1 MSSTN
6 KTTNYNLSQFIG
18 TDKPAWLADY
28 NTDMGKIDTGM
39 KNNADAISVTDGK
52 ADTNATNI
60 GTLSNLNTQT
70 KTSLVG
76 SINEVYNTA
85 GTAEGTA
92 QAAATNANA
101 AKTEADALTRYFSIT
116 QTGVC
121 NITVSGGTLDSGYTN
136 NMKYALNADGTLG
149 KIYGKIRFSKTTAG
163 TTSITLTVPGLNT
176 TNSFTINSACY
187 WYCYSPSMN
196 AFTIINFRDIQV
208 NTNGTITFDIPSAP
222 AVGEQVTIW
231 FPPCLY
237 FFTDFGD
244 VIDPNS

>member
-6 KTTNYNLSQFIG
+6 HTTNYNLSQFVG
-18 TDKPAWLADY
+18 SDKPAWLADY
-28 NTDMGKIDTGM
+28 NSDMGKIDTGM

-85 GTAEGTA
+85 GTADGTA
-92 QAAATNANA
+92 QAAATAANG
-101 AKTEADALTRYFSIT
+101 AKATADALTRYLAIT
-116 QTGVC
+116 QTGSINVS
-121 NITVSGGTLDSGYTN
+121 VSGGSIGNINEMY
-136 NMKYALNADGTLG
+136 YALNADGTLG
-149 KIYGKIRFSKTTAG
+149 KIYGRLRITSSTTGTITVTLPVSAITATSQFNIAG
-163 TTSITLTVPGLNT
+163 
-176 TNSFTINSACY
+176 ACY
-187 WYCYSPSMN
+187 YNTQPSGGGN
-196 AFTIINFRDIQV
+196 YNIINAKDMTI
-208 NTNGTITFDIPSAP
+208 NTNGNCEITFTNIS
-222 AVGEQVTIW
+222 VGDKITIW

-244 VIDPNS
+244 VVNPNS

>member
-18 TDKPAWLADY
+18 SDKPAWLADY
-28 NTDMGKIDTGM
+28 NSDMGKIDTGM

-85 GTAEGTA
+85 GTADGTA
-92 QAAATNANA
+92 QAAATAANG
-101 AKTEADALTRYFSIT
+101 AKTEADALTRYLSIT
-116 QTGVC
+116 QNGKI
-121 NITVSGGTLDSGYTN
+121 NPTVSGGTIGNINDLY
-136 NMKYALNADGTLG
+136 YALNADGTLG
-149 KIYGKIRFSKTTAG
+149 KIYGRFRYTVNSTGVTTV
-163 TTSITLTVPGLNT
+163 TLPVPAIST
-176 TNSFTINSACY
+176 EE
-187 WYCYSPSMN
+187 
-196 AFTIINFRDIQV
+196 AFTISSMVFYTSSDQGGINILNSRDAVV
-208 NTNGTITFDIPSAP
+208 NTNGNIVIEMPS
-222 AVGEQVTIW
+222 GQSIGSSIYIW
-231 FPPCLY
+231 IPPCLY

-244 VIDPNS
+244 VVNPNS